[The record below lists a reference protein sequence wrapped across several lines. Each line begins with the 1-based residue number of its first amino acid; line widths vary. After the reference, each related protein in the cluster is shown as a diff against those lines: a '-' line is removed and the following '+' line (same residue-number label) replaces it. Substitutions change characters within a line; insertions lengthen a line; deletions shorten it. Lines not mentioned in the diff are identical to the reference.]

1 MVQWFNILIRT
12 VVRIIM
18 KGCTIMGEKINQS
31 ELILDAAYR
40 CVTEKG
46 YANISLRD
54 IAKEANVALS
64 QLHYYFGSKKK
75 LLQEIIKKMI
85 KKYTTEL
92 EKQLVSKKNHLGKS
106 NIAYSFNFIK
116 EVIKHNPE
124 FFKILFDLSGLA
136 LKSESFKLL
145 LSDMLDYLAS
155 IIKECIDETSCIKEE
170 FKDFS
175 SNTLSRLILGTVIGV
190 AFEYTLD
197 TSKNKDILDSIDAL
211 SMIFQ

>member
-1 MVQWFNILIRT
+1 
-12 VVRIIM
+12 
-18 KGCTIMGEKINQS
+18 MGERVNQS

-75 LLQEIIKKMI
+75 LFQEIIKRMI

-92 EKQLVSKKNHLGKS
+92 EKQLVLKKGQSDKK
-106 NIAYSFNFIK
+106 NIAYAFNFIK
-116 EVIKHNPE
+116 EVINHNPE

-136 LKSESFKLL
+136 LKSETFKLL
-145 LSDMLDYLAS
+145 LSDLLDYLSS
-155 IIKECIDETSCIKEE
+155 IIKECIDETSCIKEG
-170 FKDFS
+170 FKKFS
-175 SNTLSRLILGTVIGV
+175 SNTLSRFILGTVIGV

-197 TSKNKDILDSIDAL
+197 SSKNKDILESIDAL
-211 SMIFQ
+211 SVIFQ